1 MARTEFL
8 MWILVITLCQ
18 LQDAQTQTISS
29 IGVNW
34 GAQASQPM
42 EPSVVVKML
51 KENGIKKVKL
61 FDADSWTVSAFKG
74 TDIELMVGIP
84 NDQLK
89 KLSKSK
95 DDAED
100 WVKDNVTKHL
110 KNGDVNIRYVSV
122 GNEAFL
128 KSYNGSYIHI
138 TFPAMQRI
146 QSAIEK
152 AGHGDQIKVTTALN
166 ADVYES
172 SSEKP
177 SDGDFRKDIYTVM
190 KQIVQFLDEKNS
202 PFVVNIYPFLSL
214 YQSPDFPKEFAFFDS
229 TNSQID
235 DDGAHYS
242 NMFDA
247 NLDTLVASLKKIGH
261 PNVSIVIGEIGWPTD
276 GDINANIQNA
286 KKFYRGFFKK
296 MATKKGSPRHPKAVT
311 VYLFGLFDENLKS
324 VAPGNFERHWG
335 IFRYDGKAKFQ
346 VDFSGKGEDKYPIS
360 AKGVRYQENKWCVLK
375 KDVKNITSLGGAMS
389 YACAGGDCTSLGYGC
404 TCNGILDGAGNASYA
419 FNQYFQINEQSVEA
433 CDFDGVADI
442 VSKDPSKGNCL
453 FPVAIYSSGNMLKV
467 MHKVG
472 GFFIIFSSI
481 FTLFM

>member
-1 MARTEFL
+1 
-8 MWILVITLCQ
+8 
-18 LQDAQTQTISS
+18 
-29 IGVNW
+29 
-34 GAQASQPM
+34 M
-42 EPSVVVKML
+42 EPSTVVNML

-74 TDIELMVGIP
+74 TDIELMIGIP

-110 KNGDVNIRYVSV
+110 KHGDVNIRYVSV

-152 AGHGDQIKVTTALN
+152 AGHGDQIK
-166 ADVYES
+166 
-172 SSEKP
+172 
-177 SDGDFRKDIYTVM
+177 
-190 KQIVQFLDEKNS
+190 
-202 PFVVNIYPFLSL
+202 
-214 YQSPDFPKEFAFFDS
+214 
-229 TNSQID
+229 
-235 DDGAHYS
+235 
-242 NMFDA
+242 
-247 NLDTLVASLKKIGH
+247 
-261 PNVSIVIGEIGWPTD
+261 
-276 GDINANIQNA
+276 
-286 KKFYRGFFKK
+286 
-296 MATKKGSPRHPKAVT
+296 
-311 VYLFGLFDENLKS
+311 S

-360 AKGVRYQENKWCVLK
+360 AKGVRYQEKKWCVLK
-375 KDVKNITSLGGAMS
+375 KDIKNITSLGGAMS

-404 TCNGILDGAGNASYA
+404 SCNGILDGSGNASYA
-419 FNQYFQINEQSVEA
+419 FNQYFQINDQSVEA
-433 CDFDGVADI
+433 CDFDGVANI
-442 VSKDPSKGNCL
+442 VSDDPSKGNCF
-453 FPVAIYSSGNMLKV
+453 FPVAIYSNGNMLKL

-472 GFFIIFSSI
+472 AFFIIFSLT